1 MTINST
7 STLLITISE
16 DKHGKVFDVVNFDM
30 INILS
35 LDFVPECAAWIH
47 QAGDAIQSVAIA
59 GQQDSP
65 SIRIYDS
72 RGASKPLKVIEKMH
86 MKPIA
91 CMVYNAAFDV
101 VVSADQGGMIEYWSG
116 PKGDYQMP
124 KNVDFESKLDTD
136 LYEFAKNKTFPLT
149 MSVSKDGKF
158 LATFGADRK
167 IRVFRF
173 LKGKLSCVID
183 ESLNHY
189 IGNVTLFV
197 NLIFILYARWRS
209 KIVCLQT

>member
-1 MTINST
+1 
-7 STLLITISE
+7 
-16 DKHGKVFDVVNFDM
+16 
-30 INILS
+30 
-35 LDFVPECAAWIH
+35 
-47 QAGDAIQSVAIA
+47 
-59 GQQDSP
+59 
-65 SIRIYDS
+65 
-72 RGASKPLKVIEKMH
+72 

-167 IRVFRF
+167 IRV
-173 LKGKLSCVID
+173 KMK
-183 ESLNHY
+183 SLLFWALIMAFFVGQNQSRVWT
-189 IGNVTLFV
+189 NVNIWNRGSGRSGSMNLF
-197 NLIFILYARWRS
+197 
-209 KIVCLQT
+209 CGE

>member
-1 MTINST
+1 M
-7 STLLITISE
+7 
-16 DKHGKVFDVVNFDM
+16 
-30 INILS
+30 
-35 LDFVPECAAWIH
+35 
-47 QAGDAIQSVAIA
+47 
-59 GQQDSP
+59 
-65 SIRIYDS
+65 
-72 RGASKPLKVIEKMH
+72 KVIEKMH

-116 PKGDYQMP
+116 PKDDYQMP

-189 IGNVTLFV
+189 IGNVQLF
-197 NLIFILYARWRS
+197 
-209 KIVCLQT
+209 